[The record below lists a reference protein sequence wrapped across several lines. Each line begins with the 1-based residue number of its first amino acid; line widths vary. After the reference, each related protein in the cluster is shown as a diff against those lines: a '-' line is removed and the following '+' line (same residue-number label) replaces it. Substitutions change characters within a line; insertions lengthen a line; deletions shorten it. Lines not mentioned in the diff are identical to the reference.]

1 MKNKKNKFSLFKIP
15 IIIVIV
21 LALTSFVWG
30 AYNGYTDAQDKS
42 TYIMRAL
49 ESNCDCKS
57 IEQSVYLSGIQFGKD
72 GISKERGEYQLI
84 DCNFTSLDQE
94 SERILEILEKKVKHF
109 KELDHLELEFI
120 NNDISQIV
128 IIKNG
133 IIQKSK
139 T

>member
-1 MKNKKNKFSLFKIP
+1 MTNKKSYLSNFKVP
-15 IIIVIV
+15 LIIVII
-21 LALTSFVWG
+21 LALASSVWG
-30 AYNGYTDAQDKS
+30 VYNGYTDAQDKS
-42 TYIMRAL
+42 AYIIKAL
-49 ESNCDCKS
+49 ESNCDCET

-84 DCNFTSLDQE
+84 NCNFSSLDQE
-94 SERILEILEKKVKHF
+94 SERILKILEKSIKNF
-109 KELDHLELEFI
+109 NELDHLELEFV
-120 NNDISQIV
+120 NNDVSQIV